1 MNTPLVI
8 KSSTVDGTTVLAPQ
22 SDIDMSRAPTMRDAI
37 KSALAAKPTKLV
49 IDMSV
54 VDYVD
59 SSGIATLVEALKWTR
74 EAKVALA
81 LAGLRPRVKTL
92 LEITK
97 LSAMFTT
104 RTTVEDACKV

>member
-8 KSSTVDGTTVLAPQ
+8 KSSTINGSTVLAPQ

-37 KSALAAKPTKLV
+37 KSALAAKPSRLV
-49 IDMSV
+49 IDLSV
-54 VDYVD
+54 VNYVD

-74 EAKVALA
+74 EEKVELA
-81 LAGLRPRVKTL
+81 LAGLSPRVKTL
-92 LEITK
+92 MEITK

-104 RTTVEDACKV
+104 RATVEEACKV

>member
-8 KSSTVDGTTVLAPQ
+8 KSTTVNGSTVLAPQ

-37 KSALAAKPTKLV
+37 KSALEAKPSKLV
-49 IDMSV
+49 IDLSV
-54 VDYVD
+54 VSYVD

-74 EAKVALA
+74 EGKVGLT
-81 LAGLRPRVKTL
+81 LAGLSPRVKTL
-92 LEITK
+92 MEITK

-104 RTTVEDACKV
+104 RATVEEACKV

>member
-1 MNTPLVI
+1 MNAPLVI
-8 KSSTVDGTTVLAPQ
+8 KSSTVEGTTVLAPQ
-22 SDIDMSRAPTMRDAI
+22 SDIDMSRAPAMRDAI
-37 KSALAAKPTKLV
+37 KSALASKPSKLV
-49 IDMSV
+49 IDLSV

-74 EAKVALA
+74 EAKVGLA

-97 LSAMFTT
+97 LTALFTT
-104 RTTVEDACKV
+104 RPTVEEACKV

>member
-1 MNTPLVI
+1 MSTPLVI
-8 KSSTVDGTTVLAPQ
+8 KNSTIDSSTVLSPQ
-22 SDIDMSRAPTMRDAI
+22 SDIDMARAPAMRDAI
-37 KSALAAKPTKLV
+37 KQALTTKPSRLV
-49 IDMSV
+49 IDLSV

-74 EAKVALA
+74 EANIALS

-104 RTTVEDACKV
+104 RTTVEEACKA